1 MPHRRRGLD
10 LATASVAHCRL
21 RLFLLFDLKEL
32 EVCAGPCV
40 RAMVSGRRS
49 PRLQARR
56 TLRFFPAASHAM
68 HEPMLAPAAPINDGT
83 LRVEASSAPPSKRA
97 TICRLFGLLHGKEL
111 CMILG
116 ATGATLVASLLQ
128 MALPVLSGW
137 LISAI
142 STDKGYSQEC
152 KQSAAALDRCRR
164 ERLQQVVALMG
175 ISFLVAGITL
185 ALGLWLYMLSGERLV
200 ARLRCRLFA
209 AYVHQ
214 DIAFYDAQKTGDLMN
229 RLASDCTEL
238 KTTLT
243 RSLGEGMSNTMQ
255 LGVGI
260 SLMLI
265 SSPILTLVT
274 LGAAPIIALC
284 GLIYGLFVAKLS
296 ERYQKALVRSS
307 ATPASTLSTLSSHP
321 NTYTLQPPQHLHSP
335 ATPARTL
342 SSQSSTYALHA
353 PQRRPLTCAHPHRA
367 HACVPCEAGRRER
380 RGPAG
385 TLIHPDGALLCE
397 RGVRAPPMC
406 ASWS

>member
-1 MPHRRRGLD
+1 
-10 LATASVAHCRL
+10 
-21 RLFLLFDLKEL
+21 
-32 EVCAGPCV
+32 
-40 RAMVSGRRS
+40 
-49 PRLQARR
+49 
-56 TLRFFPAASHAM
+56 
-68 HEPMLAPAAPINDGT
+68 
-83 LRVEASSAPPSKRA
+83 
-97 TICRLFGLLHGKEL
+97 
-111 CMILG
+111 MILG

-321 NTYTLQPPQHLHSP
+321 NTYTLQAPQHVHSP
-335 ATPARTL
+335 ANPAPMLSTHPNAGLSLARTL
-342 SSQSSTYALHA
+342 TELTLASRVRQADASDVAQQALSSIRTVRSFANEEYERH
-353 PQRRPLTCAHPHRA
+353 RCA
-367 HACVPCEAGRRER
+367 
-380 RGPAG
+380 PAG
-385 TLIHPDGALLCE
+385 LDPSISGLLLSLCLLPSACSHPKVGGCVLT
-397 RGVRAPPMC
+397 
-406 ASWS
+406 